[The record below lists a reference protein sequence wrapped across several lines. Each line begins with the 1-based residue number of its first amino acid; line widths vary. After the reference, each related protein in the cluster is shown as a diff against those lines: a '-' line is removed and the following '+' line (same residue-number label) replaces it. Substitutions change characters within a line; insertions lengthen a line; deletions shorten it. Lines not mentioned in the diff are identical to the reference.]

1 MVKAKKNHAIPEADT
16 SFIFTRKSSP
26 LFPKM
31 KGKKE
36 KMSVLEFLCKAAP
49 DPLDKASK
57 QKAGLGRKTH
67 PFDFSA
73 TADFKHANS
82 HHSACINTKK
92 NSTVGLG
99 FKKDTAEEKLNPMCD
114 ISFQDAMGDVGEDL
128 EQNGNG
134 YFEVVRQEPKQSSP
148 IIGLHHLKAENT
160 WVNIE
165 TRRYQRHYEIIQSD
179 DDSSA
184 LWSGNQK
191 FAAFGDLD
199 GFIRRHPDID
209 KDTISEVIHFRYPTS
224 LSRWYGMPNWL
235 AAVAAIELKQCLYQ
249 YNYDFFLNRGVPEFL
264 LFLLG
269 GDVGDKNMKKIEE
282 LLRSHI
288 GKGNSHKSGVF
299 NIAQEG
305 VEVIL
310 ERLGLDSSNGEDG
323 FTSKSD
329 TLALDIVTA
338 HQVPPLLASILISG
352 KLGATN
358 EMINA
363 MMAFQTLLIGPN
375 QKLISTILKNT
386 LGNSLYNA
394 GVDLSPDVFEF
405 KTILDEIDVQ
415 KASTVGGMREEAAGS
430 DRDFSKGLKD

>member
-1 MVKAKKNHAIPEADT
+1 MVKTVKNHADPQKPKTA
-16 SFIFTRKSSP
+16 FTLPRKSKP
-26 LFPKM
+26 LYPEL
-31 KGKKE
+31 KKKD
-36 KMSVLEFLCKAAP
+36 KMSALEFLMKAAP
-49 DPLDKASK
+49 DPTDKASK
-57 QKAGLGRKTH
+57 QQAGLGRKTH
-67 PFDFSA
+67 PFDFGA
-73 TADFKHANS
+73 TASFKNFNS
-82 HHSACINTKK
+82 HHSACINTKR

-99 FKKDTAEEKLNPMCD
+99 FKSDEAETKLNPMCD
-114 ISFQDAMGDVGEDL
+114 ISFQDVLGDVGEDL
-128 EQNGNG
+128 EQTGNG
-134 YFEVVRQEPKQSSP
+134 YIEVVRKIPDYKSP
-148 IIGLHHLKAENT
+148 IIGLHHVKAADI

-165 TRRYQRHYEIIQSD
+165 TKKYQRFYEVIHSED
-179 DDSSA
+179 DAAA
-184 LWSGNQK
+184 LWAGKQK
-191 FAAFGDLD
+191 FAQFGDLE
-199 GFIRRHPDID
+199 GFKRRH
-209 KDTISEVIHFRYPTS
+209 KDVKKDEMAEIIHFRFPTS

-269 GDVGDKNMKKIEE
+269 GDIGKENIEALQQ
-282 LLRSHI
+282 LLQSHI

-299 NIAQEG
+299 NIPHTDIEI
-305 VEVIL
+305 VL
-310 ERLGLDSSNGEDG
+310 ERLGLDSSQGEDG

-375 QKLISTILKNT
+375 QNTIETILKST

-394 GVDLSPDVFEF
+394 GVDLSPNAFEF

-430 DRDFSKGLKD
+430 NRDLSEGLKD

>member
-1 MVKAKKNHAIPEADT
+1 
-16 SFIFTRKSSP
+16 
-26 LFPKM
+26 
-31 KGKKE
+31 
-36 KMSVLEFLCKAAP
+36 
-49 DPLDKASK
+49 
-57 QKAGLGRKTH
+57 
-67 PFDFSA
+67 
-73 TADFKHANS
+73 
-82 HHSACINTKK
+82 
-92 NSTVGLG
+92 
-99 FKKDTAEEKLNPMCD
+99 
-114 ISFQDAMGDVGEDL
+114 
-128 EQNGNG
+128 
-134 YFEVVRQEPKQSSP
+134 
-148 IIGLHHLKAENT
+148 
-160 WVNIE
+160 
-165 TRRYQRHYEIIQSD
+165 
-179 DDSSA
+179 
-184 LWSGNQK
+184 
-191 FAAFGDLD
+191 
-199 GFIRRHPDID
+199 
-209 KDTISEVIHFRYPTS
+209 
-224 LSRWYGMPNWL
+224 
-235 AAVAAIELKQCLYQ
+235 VAAIELKQCLYQ

-269 GDVGDKNMKKIEE
+269 GEIGDKNMKALKE
-282 LLRSHI
+282 LLQSHI

-305 VEVIL
+305 IEVIL
-310 ERLGLDSSNGEDG
+310 ERLGLDSSSGEDG

-338 HQVPPLLASILISG
+338 HQVPPLLARILISG

-394 GVDLSPDVFEF
+394 GVDLSPEVFEF

>member
-1 MVKAKKNHAIPEADT
+1 MVKAKKNHAIPAKETA
-16 SFIFTRKSSP
+16 FIMPRKTAP

-36 KMSVLEFLCKAAP
+36 KMSVLEFLSKAAP

-57 QKAGLGRKTH
+57 QQAGLGRKIH

-73 TADFKHANS
+73 TASFKNFNS

-99 FKKDTAEEKLNPMCD
+99 FTKDTVEDKLNPMCD
-114 ISFQDAMGDVGEDL
+114 ISFHDVMGDVGEDL

-134 YFEVVRQEPKQSSP
+134 YIEVVRREPNSASL
-148 IIGLHHLKAENT
+148 IVGLHHLKAENT

-184 LWSGNQK
+184 LWAGEQK

-199 GFIRRHPDID
+199 GFMRRHPKVDP
-209 KDTISEVIHFRYPTS
+209 KLISEVIHFRYPTS

-269 GDVGDKNMKKIEE
+269 GDIGKENMTALKE
-282 LLRSHI
+282 LLQSHI

-299 NIAQEG
+299 NIAQDG

-310 ERLGLDSSNGEDG
+310 ERLGLDSSSGEDG